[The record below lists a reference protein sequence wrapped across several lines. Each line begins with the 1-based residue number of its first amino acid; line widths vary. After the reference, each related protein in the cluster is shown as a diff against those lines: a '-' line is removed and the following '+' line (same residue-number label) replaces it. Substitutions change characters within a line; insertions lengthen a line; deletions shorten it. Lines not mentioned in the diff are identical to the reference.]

1 MGTSKKERLAELAA
15 NVIEPEGRQEPTKK
29 QAEQLD
35 ANRAAQLKIINDE
48 EQDNFYNEEL
58 RELERAEQAIEGA
71 LSFYTDNQKSHTKLI
86 FFLGHNGELESHAV
100 DLHKSKS
107 SVQNTPKPDYSGKL
121 VDALHKIKTLAVRE
135 AVANDP
141 ALAFDILLQ
150 TLLQQLVH
158 QGDSYSLPLSIRPD
172 AKAVEVDEGL
182 MAQSEIRS
190 VQEVSAGDIKALS
203 DESDLSTIRAMDS
216 EVKQRLFA
224 YLIASQIDAG
234 GCYSGDGVSQMDEI
248 VCAAEIDMRVKWQP
262 PVAFFERVSKPT
274 LLKILSEQCGE
285 SAADNCAGMKKADLA
300 LVMADRL
307 AGKNWLPPAMMIAAP
322 VEKKELDKVV

>member
-1 MGTSKKERLAELAA
+1 LRRAKQA
-15 NVIEPEGRQEPTKK
+15 NV
-29 QAEQLD
+29 
-35 ANRAAQLKIINDE
+35 
-48 EQDNFYNEEL
+48 
-58 RELERAEQAIEGA
+58 
-71 LSFYTDNQKSHTKLI
+71 
-86 FFLGHNGELESHAV
+86 
-100 DLHKSKS
+100 
-107 SVQNTPKPDYSGKL
+107 QNSPKPDYSGKL

-158 QGDSYSLPLSIRPD
+158 DGDSYSLPLSIRPD

-182 MAQSEIRS
+182 MVQSEIRS
-190 VQEVSAGDIKALS
+190 VQEISSADIKALS
-203 DESDLSTIRAMDS
+203 DESDLSTIRAMDK

-234 GCYSGDGVSQMDEI
+234 GCYSDDGVSQMDEI
-248 VCAAEIDMRVKWQP
+248 ALSAGVDITAKWQP

-285 SAADNCAGMKKADLA
+285 EAANNCAGLKKADLA
-300 LVMADRL
+300 LAMADRL
-307 AGKNWLPPAMMIAAP
+307 AGKNWLPPVLKVEQESIRKE
-322 VEKKELDKVV
+322 VEKAA